1 MSSVGPVV
9 IVFQSCRAGSVCLFC
24 SGPTAPSASCHSG
37 LWLRSCPWHVG
48 IQHQLQAAYR
58 YLYGIF
64 EFLLTE
70 ALLMSY
76 YILRVV
82 ISVHKEFNS
91 QLVGKPI
98 ADTSIEGY
106 LLSNALK
113 RAGKVVL
120 GFTVC
125 KKYSMIES
133 T

>member
-1 MSSVGPVV
+1 MSGVNPVA
-9 IVFQSCRAGSVCLFC
+9 IVFQFCRAGSVCLFC
-24 SGPTAPSASCHSG
+24 SGPTAPSAFCHSG
-37 LWLRSCPWHVG
+37 LWLRSCPRHVG
-48 IQHQLQAAYR
+48 IQHQLQAAYW
-58 YLYGIF
+58 YQWEIF
-64 EFLLTE
+64 ELLVTE

-76 YILRVV
+76 ILHFV

>member
-1 MSSVGPVV
+1 
-9 IVFQSCRAGSVCLFC
+9 
-24 SGPTAPSASCHSG
+24 
-37 LWLRSCPWHVG
+37 
-48 IQHQLQAAYR
+48 
-58 YLYGIF
+58 
-64 EFLLTE
+64 
-70 ALLMSY
+70 MSY
-76 YILRVV
+76 ILHVV

-125 KKYSMIES
+125 KKYNMIES